1 MWTFRAGFRWDTG
14 TEGISAVV
22 ARLGQSATRP
32 AAPPRRIAA
41 LPGPRSSTLVSWRGE
56 RVSTRIQKNAA
67 APGVPSS
74 CTRPRS
80 ALDRPLVEGITP
92 PRRTAGAAG
101 HSSNR
106 AALFRSAMGGK
117 QLGVDCEAFGPT
129 ANCTA
134 SSCKESSHLSLH
146 GGGSRDPKPEGDVAF
161 LAHRD
166 TVHQSA
172 ENGQNE
178 GAEQRTDRRVRS

>member
-1 MWTFRAGFRWDTG
+1 MGYRYRGHQRCRCTSRAVRDAPCRPPAQNRGSPGAPIVD
-14 TEGISAVV
+14 
-22 ARLGQSATRP
+22 ARFLAGRACPDQDS
-32 AAPPRRIAA
+32 
-41 LPGPRSSTLVSWRGE
+41 E
-56 RVSTRIQKNAA
+56 NAA

-92 PRRTAGAAG
+92 PQRTAGAAG